1 LYTFENISIMKKAFK
16 IIGYL
21 LLGLVA
27 LLLCVA
33 AYIQFSP
40 MPTYEVKAPDLK
52 ITPDSARLAEGRRIA
67 MTMCVHC
74 HRGTDGKL
82 SGDIWNDD
90 DEFGKLWSAN
100 LTQHPDAGIGRYT
113 EGELAHT
120 LRTGIKRD
128 GHFAGP
134 FMIFRNLSD
143 EDLSAVIA
151 FLRSDAPEVQ
161 PSERRQPPSQPTF
174 LAKMWYKLLIK
185 PMPYPQ
191 QPVVA
196 PPPSDKLAYGRYLV
210 NGKWECFGC
219 HSAGFETNNIEEPE
233 KSKGYLAGG
242 NPLKDAHG
250 NSAVSA
256 NITPD
261 RETGIGAWTEAQF
274 AETVRFGKRPD
285 GKSLNPLMP
294 PMTVLT
300 DVEIS
305 AIWAYLQTVPPIK
318 NTVTRT
324 LEASGH

>member
-1 LYTFENISIMKKAFK
+1 MKKAFK
-16 IIGYL
+16 IIGYM
-21 LLGLVA
+21 LLGFVT

-33 AYIQFSP
+33 AYIQLSP
-40 MPTYEVKAPDLK
+40 MPTYEVKAPNLK
-52 ITPDSARLAEGRRIA
+52 ITPDSARVAEGRRIA

-74 HRGTDGKL
+74 HRGPDGKL
-82 SGDIWNDD
+82 SGDIWNNDD
-90 DEFGKLWSAN
+90 VFGKLWSAN

-143 EDLSAVIA
+143 EDLNAVIA

-161 PSERRQPPSQPTF
+161 ASERRQPPAELTF
-174 LAKMWYKLLIK
+174 LGKMWMKLLVK
-185 PMPYPQ
+185 PMPYPEK
-191 QPVVA
+191 PVIA
-196 PPPSDKLAYGRYLV
+196 PQPSDKLAYGRYLV

-219 HSAGFETNNIEEPE
+219 HSAGFETNNLEEPE

-250 NSAVSA
+250 YSAVSA

-274 AETVRFGKRPD
+274 AEAVRFGKRPD
-285 GKSLNPLMP
+285 GKSLSPLMP
-294 PMTVLT
+294 PMTSLSDDEV
-300 DVEIS
+300 S
-305 AIWAYLQTVPPIK
+305 AIWAYLQTVPSIK
-318 NTVTRT
+318 NAVARP
-324 LEASGH
+324 LEAAGH